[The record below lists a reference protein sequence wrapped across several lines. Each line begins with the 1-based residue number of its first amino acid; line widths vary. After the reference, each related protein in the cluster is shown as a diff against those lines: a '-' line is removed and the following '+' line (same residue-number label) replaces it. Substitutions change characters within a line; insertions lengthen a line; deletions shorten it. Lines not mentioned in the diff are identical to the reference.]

1 MKTVLYPRALQ
12 NSFCFFIILF
22 SVFSLNELK
31 GQTNILAFPG
41 ADGFGK
47 FTTGGRGGKVYIV
60 TNLNDSGP
68 GSLREAVEASGPR
81 IVVFE
86 VSGNIKLRS
95 RLNIE
100 DSNITI
106 AGQTAPGEG
115 ITLQNY
121 PLRLIEKEN
130 IIIRFIRV
138 RLGDLP
144 GLENDASEGR
154 FCKNIIIDHCSF
166 SWGTDEGASF
176 YANENFTLQWSIIS
190 EGLNNSVHKK
200 GEHGYGGLFGGK
212 NASFH
217 HNLIAHFTLRT
228 PAFDNPAIYLS
239 DENILKFRGVVDFR
253 NNAIYNYRDR
263 ASSNG
268 PEGTFNLINNYY
280 KPGPSSLSDSY
291 FLKPTGEGW
300 DYGKFYVNGNIL
312 ENKSQVNSDNWKGVR
327 LEDAALTE
335 KFLESTK
342 LYSPLAAD
350 VYSFNR
356 TALESFGKI
365 LDIAGASYFR
375 DPVDTRII
383 QETKTGTYTYKG
395 SKGSTGGIIDSQ
407 NDVGGWPVLKSLPAP
422 KDTDRDGMPDAWE
435 LENGLNPN
443 SADNNGYKLSS
454 SYTNIE
460 VYINSLVKHI
470 SEFDATTPPAVPQ
483 LESPVN
489 SATGMATNSILKWKS
504 AANAQTYQLQVSKT
518 QDFGTL
524 ITNIENLTS
533 LQYSIQNLE
542 LNTQYFWRV
551 RAKNS
556 NGTSSWSSNWNFKTV
571 TSLAIPEIP
580 KPISPINGSKD
591 LSNTLLLQWG
601 PVNEAKTY
609 RVQVAKD
616 ESFSSILYD
625 IYNLTSPSI
634 EIKNLT
640 SGTPF
645 YWKVLATNDAGS
657 SSFSSPWTFTT
668 KINNITETI
677 PVTGISISPTKAS
690 LEISKTLQLTSTLSP
705 SNASNKTVTWTS
717 SDPSIAG
724 VSSTGLV
731 TGIKSGSVNITAKS
745 QDGNF
750 TATSQITVSTSVPL
764 GISGFTLVNA
774 DTDSDIST
782 ISNGNIIDINQ
793 IKGFNLNIRVNTNP
807 TTVGSVSIKLTGPVS
822 ESITENEVPY
832 SLFGDS
838 RGNYNGKILPEG
850 NYTLEAIPYS
860 DTDLG
865 GTKGNLLSISFTIGQ
880 KVIAPTAPTL
890 TSPTNNSTGLPTNPK
905 LSWSAVSNAETYAV
919 EVSRNPDF
927 STLVS
932 NSKLLT
938 TNEVSIS
945 GLQEDVLYYWRVRA
959 TNPAG
964 SSPYST
970 VWNFRTKKTVTLP
983 AIPTLVSPTNGAKD
997 LSTSITL
1004 QWNAAVGAKTYGVQ
1018 ISKESNF
1025 ASLFLDNAAVT
1036 STSLQVNNLQAGV
1049 TYFWRVRSTNEAGNS
1064 NYSTSWSFLTKSTI
1078 IPVTGISI
1086 TPATATL
1093 EITRSLQ
1100 LSALVLPSNATNKA
1114 VTWSSSDPSIAT
1126 VNATGLVTAVKSGSA
1141 RISAKTL
1148 DGNFTANSQIT
1159 VPVINPAG
1167 IITGFSLVNADSDL
1181 EISPLTDGVLL
1192 DINSIQ
1198 EVNLNFTA
1206 KTNPSSVGSVSIQL
1220 SGPSNSSITENVA
1233 PYTLFGD
1240 KDGDYQGS
1248 KLGIGE
1254 YILEAIPFSEPN
1266 LGGTRGTSLKIRFT
1280 IGPKIIV
1287 PAIPQ
1292 LSSPADKSTGISTT
1306 IKLTWAAISN
1316 ADSYGLEVSKNP
1328 DFSSLLVNNNSL
1340 NTNEFTVSGLEHD
1353 TPYYWRV
1360 RATNSAGTSSY
1371 STVWTFRT
1379 IKPVLIPA
1387 VPSLLSPSNGA
1398 KDLSVSPS
1406 LQWTSVSG
1414 AKTYRVQISKE
1425 SNFAILSLDNAA
1437 VTSNSLQVNSLQ
1449 DGATYYWRVNATNES
1464 GSSSYSSVW
1473 SFQTKLALN
1482 PPTAPV
1488 LTSPSNNATG
1498 LATTLKLT
1506 WNAVTTATGYTLEVS
1521 KNPDF
1526 STLVFDNK
1534 TLTTNE
1540 FTVSGLEEDT
1550 SYYWRVRASNSAGN
1564 SPYSLVR
1571 TFRTVKPITIPNIPT
1586 LLSPS
1591 DAAQE
1596 ISIVPNLEWTLVNGA
1611 KTYRVQLS
1619 KDSNFGTVLLDNAS
1633 VTVNSLRINDLEEGV
1648 TYYWRVSAG
1657 NEAGNSAFSTIWSFK
1672 TRILLDPPIAPTLES
1687 PSDQN
1692 TGLATTLKLT
1702 WSLISEADKY
1712 GIEVS
1717 TSQDFSSLI
1726 SSNFALTDNEFT
1738 VSGLQEETKYF
1749 WRVRASNSAGL
1760 SEWSPVWSFT
1770 TKEKTNPPSAPILL
1784 GPENESV
1791 GLTGNTVFTWTNS
1804 EGAEDYGIQISKD
1817 ASFTLMQFEVSNIQA
1832 QSFETNSLDKGVTYY
1847 WRVFAGNEAGRSEFS
1862 ETWKFETLGIPDI
1875 PVLESP
1881 SNGKKDLEVNPKLMW
1896 KIAAGADSY
1905 RLQVSKSKD
1914 FSQNIVD
1921 NSNLLETS
1929 LTIQNLEEGIT
1940 YYWRVR
1946 ATNIAGNSAYSPTWE
1961 FSTEKPI
1968 KAPTAPILVSPTSG
1982 TILTIDNIA
1991 LEWKPVVDAE
2001 RYQVQVSKF
2010 SNFSQSIVFNSNSI
2024 TTNTVALESLEPN
2037 QVYFWRVMAINIV
2050 GTSPYSAVWNFITAP
2065 LPSLDSP
2072 ILKSPANGAVVDT
2085 TSIAFIWEAVTEAE
2099 NYRLDVS
2106 SDSTFKTNV
2115 KSFSQI
2121 LDTKFTLDSLE
2132 REKIY
2137 YWKVTANG
2145 KRPSSESAIWKFEIG
2160 KDKALLVAKFSPIT
2174 IKTYPN
2180 PFTDIINLDFSR
2192 PIAGEVTITIFDSK
2206 GIPVFESE
2214 VTDPKESITLEFPQ
2228 GLPDGIYV
2236 IKIQGFGVMESKRV
2250 VKQ

>member
-1 MKTVLYPRALQ
+1 MRIQNLMTSGSSCFLCSVVLL
-12 NSFCFFIILF
+12 FIIFPLDLF
-22 SVFSLNELK
+22 
-31 GQTNILAFPG
+31 GQSNTLAFPG
-41 ADGFGK
+41 ADGFAK
-47 FTTGGRGGKVYIV
+47 HITGGRGGQIRKV

-68 GSLREAVEASGPR
+68 GSFREAASLRGPG
-81 IVVFE
+81 IIVFE
-86 VSGNIKLRS
+86 VSGT
-95 RLNIE
+95 IE
-100 DSNITI
+100 LKSNVTVTDNTTI
-106 AGQTAPGEG
+106 AGQTAPGDG
-115 ITLQNY
+115 ITFKNY
-121 PLRLIEKEN
+121 RLTLIEKNN
-130 IIIRFIRV
+130 IIIRFIRF
-138 RLGDLP
+138 RLGDLT
-144 GLENDASEGR
+144 GR
-154 FCKNIIIDHCSF
+154 PDNAIFVRDCSGIIFDHCTF
-166 SWGTDEGASF
+166 SWGTDETAT
-176 YANENFTLQWSIIS
+176 NFRNKNVTFQWCLIS
-190 EGLNNSVHKK
+190 EGLTKSVHPE
-200 GEHGYGGLFGGK
+200 GEHGFGAVFGGK
-212 NASFH
+212 NISYH
-217 HNLIAHFTLRT
+217 HNLFAHFTQRS
-228 PAFDNPAIYLS
+228 PRFDHPGLYSTQEQLDN
-239 DENILKFRGVVDFR
+239 FRGVVDFR
-253 NNAIYNYRDR
+253 NNVAYNWRDR
-263 ASSNG
+263 AGSGGAEATIN
-268 PEGTFNLINNYY
+268 FLNNYY
-280 KPGPSSLSDSY
+280 KPGPATLTDSY
-291 FLKPTGEGW
+291 LIQSEKSEN
-300 DYGKFYVNGNIL
+300 DIYGKFYIQGNIL
-312 ENKSQVNSDNWKGVR
+312 ENEPTVNIDNWRGVR
-327 LEDAALTE
+327 L
-335 KFLESTK
+335 STPEETNSNLFK
-342 LYSPLAAD
+342 LKANVPFPAD
-350 VYSFNR
+350 VYLNTD
-356 TALESFGKI
+356 TAEEAYAKVLEYV
-365 LDIAGASYFR
+365 GASYFR

-407 NDVGGWPVLKSLPAP
+407 KDVGGWPVLKSLPAP

-435 LENGLNPN
+435 LENGLNPTT
-443 SADNNGYKLSS
+443 ADNNGYKLSS

-470 SEFDATTPPAVPQ
+470 SEFDATTPPSIPQ

-489 SATGMATNSILKWKS
+489 SATGIAINPILKWKS
-504 AANAQTYQLQVSKT
+504 AANAQSYQLQVSKT

-556 NGTSSWSSNWNFKTV
+556 NGTSSWSSIWNFKTV

-640 SGTPF
+640 SGSSF

-657 SSFSSPWTFTT
+657 SNFSNPWTFTT
-668 KINNITETI
+668 KINNITETV

-750 TATSQITVSTSVPL
+750 TAISQITVSTSVPL

-774 DTDSDIST
+774 DSDSDIST
-782 ISNGNIIDINQ
+782 ISNGTIIDINQ
-793 IKGFNLNIRVNTNP
+793 IKGINLSVRVNTNP
-807 TTVGSVSIKLTGPVS
+807 STVGSVSIKLTGPVS
-822 ESITENEVPY
+822 ESITENSVPY
-832 SLFGDS
+832 SLFGDN

-970 VWNFRTKKTVTLP
+970 VWNFRTIKPVSIP
-983 AIPTLVSPTNGAKD
+983 AVPVLISPTNGTKD
-997 LSTSITL
+997 LSTSLTL
-1004 QWNAAVGAKTYGVQ
+1004 QWNAVVGAKTYGVQ

-1025 ASLFLDNAAVT
+1025 ASLILDNTAVT
-1036 STSLQVNNLQAGV
+1036 TNSLQVNNLQAGV
-1049 TYFWRVRSTNEAGNS
+1049 TYFWRVRSSNEGGNS

-1126 VNATGLVTAVKSGSA
+1126 VSATGLVTAVKSGSA

-1148 DGNFTANSQIT
+1148 EGNFTANSQIT

-1167 IITGFSLVNADSDL
+1167 IITGFTLVNADSDL
-1181 EISPLTDGVLL
+1181 EISPLTDGAML
-1192 DINSIQ
+1192 DINALQ
-1198 EVNLNFTA
+1198 GVNLNFTA
-1206 KTNPSSVGSVSIQL
+1206 KTNPSAVGSVSIEL

-1292 LSSPADKSTGISTT
+1292 LLSPADKSTGIATT

-1328 DFSSLLVNNNSL
+1328 DFSSLVVNNNSIT
-1340 NTNEFTVSGLEHD
+1340 TNEFTVSGLEQD

-1360 RATNSAGTSSY
+1360 RATNSAGTSPY

-1437 VTSNSLQVNSLQ
+1437 VTSNSLQVNGLQ
-1449 DGATYYWRVNATNES
+1449 DGVTYYWRVSATNES

-1473 SFQTKLALN
+1473 SFQTKLALI

-1498 LATTLKLT
+1498 LTTTLKLT
-1506 WNAVTTATGYTLEVS
+1506 WNPVTTATGYTLEVS

-1526 STLVFDNK
+1526 STLVVDNK

-1550 SYYWRVRASNSAGN
+1550 TYYWRVRASNSAGN

-1596 ISIVPNLEWTLVNGA
+1596 ISIVPNLEWTLVGGA

-1619 KDSNFGTVLLDNAS
+1619 KDINFGTMLLDNAS
-1633 VTVNSLRINDLEEGV
+1633 VTVGSLRVNDLEEGG

-1672 TRILLDPPIAPTLES
+1672 TRISLDPPVAPTLIS
-1687 PSDQN
+1687 PSDKE

-1702 WSLISEADKY
+1702 WAIISEADNY
-1712 GIEVS
+1712 AIEIS
-1717 TSQDFSSLI
+1717 TNQDFSSII

-1738 VSGLQEETKYF
+1738 VSGLQEETQYF
-1749 WRVRASNSAGL
+1749 WRVRASNSAGV

-1784 GPENESV
+1784 GPANESIGLV
-1791 GLTGNTVFTWTNS
+1791 GKTVFSWTKS
-1804 EGAEDYGIQISKD
+1804 EGAEVYGIQISKD
-1817 ASFTLMQFEVSNIQA
+1817 ASFTMIQFDLSSIQI
-1832 QSFETNSLDKGVTYY
+1832 QTFETSSLDKGATYY

-1875 PVLESP
+1875 PVLASP
-1881 SNGKKDLEVNPKLMW
+1881 SNGKKDLEINPKLVW

-1914 FSQNIVD
+1914 FSQNIID
-1921 NSNLLETS
+1921 NSNLVGTS

-1982 TILTIDNIA
+1982 TILTIENIA

-2001 RYQVQVSKF
+2001 KYQVQVSKF

-2024 TTNTVALESLEPN
+2024 TTNSVALEGMEPN

-2050 GTSPYSAVWNFITAP
+2050 GNSPYSPVWNFITAP

-2115 KSFSQI
+2115 KSSSQI

-2192 PIAGEVTITIFDSK
+2192 PIEGEVYITIFDGK
-2206 GIPVFESE
+2206 GIPVFESKI
-2214 VTDPKESITLEFPQ
+2214 TDPKESITLEIPQ

-2236 IKIQGFGVMESKRV
+2236 IKVQAFGVMESKRV

>member
-1 MKTVLYPRALQ
+1 MRPILINPLKVFLILLFFTTSLQ
-12 NSFCFFIILF
+12 PIIVY
-22 SVFSLNELK
+22 SQS
-31 GQTNILAFPG
+31 ILAFPG
-41 ADGFGK
+41 AEGFGK

-60 TNLNDSGP
+60 TNLNDSGL
-68 GSLREAVEASGPR
+68 GSFREAVEADGPR

-86 VSGNIKLRS
+86 VSGNIKLKS
-95 RLNIE
+95 RLNAG
-100 DSNITI
+100 DSHLTI

-115 ITLQNY
+115 ITIQNF
-121 PLRLIEKEN
+121 PVRIIEKN
-130 IIIRFIRV
+130 NVIIRFLRF
-138 RLGDLP
+138 RLGDYS
-144 GLENDASEGR
+144 GLENDALELRRGSD
-154 FCKNIIIDHCSF
+154 FILDHCSF
-166 SWGTDEGASF
+166 SWGTDETCSVYEVEKATVQ
-176 YANENFTLQWSIIS
+176 NCIIS
-190 EGLNNSVHKK
+190 EGLNNSIHSE
-200 GEHGYGGLFGGK
+200 GLHGYGSIFGGK
-212 NASFH
+212 NVSFYA
-217 HNLIAHFTLRT
+217 NLVTHFVIRSPSIQTG
-228 PAFDNPAIYLS
+228 S
-239 DENILKFRGVVDFR
+239 ENADLR
-253 NNAIYNYRDR
+253 NNVIYNWQG
-263 ASSNG
+263 ASTNNAASAKA
-268 PEGTFNLINNYY
+268 NLFNNYY
-280 KPGPSSLSDSY
+280 KPGPATKLSGRHTPNNY
-291 FLKPTGEGW
+291 LWPTGS
-300 DYGKFYVNGNIL
+300 DYGTFYLEGNKL
-312 ENKSQVNSDNWKGVR
+312 EGRPEIDLDQWSGVR
-327 LEDAALTE
+327 LEDTNKTE
-335 KFLESTK
+335 LYLESLKNKDINGK
-342 LYSPLAAD
+342 LVPFTIPLGTYSKTLIAENAYEE
-350 VYSFNR
+350 VLR
-356 TALESFGKI
+356 Q
-365 LDIAGASYFR
+365 AGASLFR
-375 DPVDTRII
+375 DKVDERII
-383 QETKTGTYTYKG
+383 NEVRTGTTTYKG
-395 SKGSTGGIIDSQ
+395 SKTGLLGIIDSQ
-407 NDVGGWPVLKSLPAP
+407 NDVGGWPVLKSTTPP

-435 LENGLNPN
+435 LENGLNPAT
-443 SADNNGYKLSS
+443 ADNNGYKLSS

-524 ITNIENLTS
+524 ITNAENLTS
-533 LQYSIQNLE
+533 LQYTVQNLE

-556 NGTSSWSSNWNFKTV
+556 NGTSSWSSIWNFKTV
-571 TSLAIPEIP
+571 TSLSIPEIP
-580 KPISPINGSKD
+580 KPISPLNGSKD
-591 LSNTLLLQWG
+591 MSNTLLLQWG

-634 EIKNLT
+634 EIKNLS

-645 YWKVLATNDAGS
+645 FWKVLATNDAGS
-657 SSFSSPWTFTT
+657 SSFSTPWTFTT
-668 KINNITETI
+668 IINNIIETI

-774 DTDSDIST
+774 DSDSDIST
-782 ISNGNIIDINQ
+782 ISNGTIIDSNQ
-793 IKGFNLNIRVNTNP
+793 IAGLNLNIRVNTNP
-807 TTVGSVSIKLTGPVS
+807 ATVGSVSIKLTGPVG
-822 ESITENEVPY
+822 ETITENAIPY

-850 NYTLEAIPYS
+850 NYILEAIPYS
-860 DTDLG
+860 EPDLT
-865 GTKGNLLSISFTIGQ
+865 GTKGNLLSIGFTIGQ
-880 KVIAPTAPTL
+880 KAVAPTAPKL
-890 TSPTNNSTGLPTNPK
+890 TSPTNNSTGLPTNLK
-905 LSWSAVSNAETYAV
+905 LAWSAISNAETYAV
-919 EVSRNPDF
+919 EVSKNPDF
-927 STLVS
+927 SILVS
-932 NSKLLT
+932 DSKLLT

-945 GLQEDVLYYWRVRA
+945 GLQEDLIYYWRVKA
-959 TNPAG
+959 TNSAG

-970 VWNFRTKKTVTLP
+970 VWNFRTIKPVSVP
-983 AIPTLVSPTNGAKD
+983 AVPVLISPTNGAKD
-997 LSTSITL
+997 LSTSVTL
-1004 QWNAAVGAKTYGVQ
+1004 QWNAVVGAKTYGVQ

-1025 ASLFLDNAAVT
+1025 ASLILDNTSVT
-1036 STSLQVNNLQAGV
+1036 TNSLQVNNLQVGV
-1049 TYFWRVRSTNEAGNS
+1049 TYFWRVRSSNEGGNS
-1064 NYSTSWSFLTKSTI
+1064 IFSASWTFLTKANSTT
-1078 IPVTGISI
+1078 IPVTGISLS
-1086 TPATATL
+1086 PATATL
-1093 EITRSLQ
+1093 EISRSLQ
-1100 LSALVLPSNATNKA
+1100 LSPLVLPTNATNKT

-1126 VNATGLVTAVKSGSA
+1126 VSATGLVTAVKSGSA

-1148 DGNFTANSQIT
+1148 EGNFTANSQIT

-1167 IITGFSLVNADSDL
+1167 IITGFNLVNADSDL
-1181 EISPLTDGVLL
+1181 EIGPLTDGALL
-1192 DINSIQ
+1192 DINVLQ
-1198 EVNLNFTA
+1198 GLNLNFTA
-1206 KTNPSSVGSVSIQL
+1206 KTNPSAVGSVSIQL
-1220 SGPSNSSITENVA
+1220 SGPSNSSITENVT
-1233 PYTLFGD
+1233 PYTLYGD
-1240 KDGDYQGS
+1240 KDGDYQGR

-1280 IGPKIIV
+1280 IGPKVIV

-1292 LSSPADKSTGISTT
+1292 LSSPADKSTGIATT

-1316 ADSYGLEVSKNP
+1316 ADSYSLEVSKNP
-1328 DFSSLLVNNNSL
+1328 DFSSLVLNNNSL
-1340 NTNEFTVSGLEHD
+1340 TTNEFTISGLEQD

-1360 RATNSAGTSSY
+1360 RATNSAGTSPY

-1379 IKPVLIPA
+1379 IKPVLLPA

-1437 VTSNSLQVNSLQ
+1437 VTSNSLQVNGLQ
-1449 DGATYYWRVNATNES
+1449 DGATYYWRVSATNES

-1473 SFQTKLALN
+1473 SFQTKLALI

-1498 LATTLKLT
+1498 LATTLKMT
-1506 WNAVTTATGYTLEVS
+1506 WNAVTIATGYTLEVS

-1526 STLVFDNK
+1526 STLVIDNK

-1657 NEAGNSAFSTIWSFK
+1657 NEAGNSAFSTIWNFK

-1717 TSQDFSSLI
+1717 TSQDFSSII

-1749 WRVRASNSAGL
+1749 WRVRASNSAGV
-1760 SEWSPVWSFT
+1760 SGWSPTWSFT
-1770 TKEKTNPPSAPILL
+1770 TKEKINPPSAPILL
-1784 GPENESV
+1784 GPKNESV
-1791 GLTGNTVFTWTNS
+1791 GLTGNTVFTWTKS
-1804 EGAEDYGIQISKD
+1804 EGAEAYGIQISKD
-1817 ASFTLMQFEVSNIQA
+1817 ASFTLMQFEVSNIEA
-1832 QSFETNSLDKGVTYY
+1832 QSFETSSLDKGVTYY

-1881 SNGKKDLEVNPKLMW
+1881 INGKKDLQINPKLMW

-1991 LEWKPVVDAE
+1991 LEWKPVLDAE

-2024 TTNTVALESLEPN
+2024 TTNTVALENMEPN

-2085 TSIAFIWEAVTEAE
+2085 TSIAFIWQAVTEVE
-2099 NYRLDVS
+2099 HYQLDVS

-2192 PIAGEVTITIFDSK
+2192 PIEGEVTITIFDSK

>member
-1 MKTVLYPRALQ
+1 MKAIVLTLCCLLMAASAWSQQEKLP
-12 NSFCFFIILF
+12 
-22 SVFSLNELK
+22 
-31 GQTNILAFPG
+31 AFPG
-41 ADGFGK
+41 AEGFGK
-47 FTTGGRGGKVYIV
+47 YTTGGRGGKVFIV
-60 TNLNDSGP
+60 KNLNDSGV
-68 GSLREAVEASGPR
+68 GSLREALEATVPR
-81 IVVFE
+81 IIVFE
-86 VSGNIKLRS
+86 VSGNIELKSTINVRRGNL
-95 RLNIE
+95 
-100 DSNITI
+100 TI
-106 AGQTAPGEG
+106 AGQTAPGDG
-115 ITLQNY
+115 ITIKNH
-121 PLRLIEKEN
+121 PIRIIDSNN
-130 IIIRFIRV
+130 IIIRFMRF
-138 RLGDLP
+138 RLGDVSKIEADSFEARQGSSNL
-144 GLENDASEGR
+144 
-154 FCKNIIIDHCSF
+154 IIDHCSF
-166 SWGTDEGASF
+166 SWGTDETCSVYTGSFTTIQNSIIAEGINDASYFGKDFPHAYGSIWGGNNVSF
-176 YANENFTLQWSIIS
+176 YKNLMAHFVIRVPSIATNSNIADLRNNVIYNWHLRATNNGANA
-190 EGLNNSVHKK
+190 K
-200 GEHGYGGLFGGK
+200 
-212 NASFH
+212 A
-217 HNLIAHFTLRT
+217 NLIANF
-228 PAFDNPAIYLS
+228 
-239 DENILKFRGVVDFR
+239 
-253 NNAIYNYRDR
+253 
-263 ASSNG
+263 
-268 PEGTFNLINNYY
+268 Y
-280 KPGPSSLSDSY
+280 KPGPATNAHSPKTY
-291 FLKPTGEGW
+291 INQAFFWPTGS
-300 DYGKFYVNGNIL
+300 DYGKFYLYGNKLDGRPII
-312 ENKSQVNSDNWKGVR
+312 DNDQWLGVR
-327 LEDAALTE
+327 LETSALTE
-335 KFLESTK
+335 EFLEDLKNKDENGNLVPFSVPSD
-342 LYSPLAAD
+342 LYSQTLTADAAYEDVLAH
-350 VYSFNR
+350 
-356 TALESFGKI
+356 
-365 LDIAGASYFR
+365 AGASLFR
-375 DPVDTRII
+375 DAVDERLIR
-383 QETKTGTYTYKG
+383 EVKTGTVTFKG
-395 SKGSTGGIIDSQ
+395 SKSGLLGIIDSQ

-422 KDTDRDGMPDAWE
+422 KDTDRDGMPDTWE

-443 SADNNGYKLSS
+443 LADNNGYKLSS

-470 SEFDATTPPAVPQ
+470 SEFDATTPPSVPQ

-489 SATGMATNSILKWKS
+489 AATGMATNSILKWKS
-504 AANAQTYQLQVSKT
+504 AANAQSYQIQVSKT
-518 QDFGTL
+518 QDFAAL
-524 ITNIENLTS
+524 VTNMENLTS
-533 LQYSIQNLE
+533 LQHSVQNLE

-551 RAKNS
+551 RTKNS
-556 NGTSSWSSNWNFKTV
+556 NGTSSWSSIWNFKTV
-571 TSLAIPEIP
+571 TSLPIPEIP
-580 KPISPINGSKD
+580 KPISPLNGSKD
-591 LSNTLLLQWG
+591 VSNTLLLQWG
-601 PVNEAKTY
+601 TVNEAKTY

-657 SSFSSPWTFTT
+657 SSFSNPWTFTT
-668 KINNITETI
+668 KINTTETI

-690 LEISKTLQLTSTLSP
+690 LEISKTLQLGTTLSP

-731 TGIKSGSVNITAKS
+731 TGIKSGSANITAKS

-774 DTDSDIST
+774 DTDSDINT
-782 ISNGNIIDINQ
+782 ISTGTIIDINQ
-793 IKGFNLNIRVNTNP
+793 IKGINLNIRVNTNP
-807 TTVGSVSIKLTGPVS
+807 ATVGSVSIKLTGPVS
-822 ESITENEVPY
+822 ESITENVVPY
-832 SLFGDS
+832 SLFGDN

-865 GTKGNLLSISFTIGQ
+865 GTKGNLLSIGFTIGQ

-927 STLVS
+927 SILVS

-970 VWNFRTKKTVTLP
+970 VWNFRTKKTVPLP

-1004 QWNAAVGAKTYGVQ
+1004 QWSAVVGAKTYGVQ

-1049 TYFWRVRSTNEAGNS
+1049 TYFWRVRASNEGGNS
-1064 NYSTSWSFLTKSTI
+1064 NFSASWTFLTKANSTT
-1078 IPVTGISI
+1078 IPVTGISLS
-1086 TPATATL
+1086 PSTATL
-1093 EITRSLQ
+1093 EISRSLQ
-1100 LSALVLPSNATNKA
+1100 LSPLVLPTNATNKA
-1114 VTWSSSDPSIAT
+1114 VTWSSSDPTIAT
-1126 VNATGLVTAVKSGSA
+1126 VSATGLVTAVKSGSA

-1159 VPVINPAG
+1159 VPVMNPAG
-1167 IITGFSLVNADSDL
+1167 IITGFTLVNADSDL
-1181 EISPLTDGVLL
+1181 EIGPLTDGALL
-1192 DINSIQ
+1192 DINVLQ
-1198 EVNLNFTA
+1198 GVNLNFTA

-1220 SGPSNSSITENVA
+1220 SGPSNSSITENFA
-1233 PYTLFGD
+1233 PYTLYGD

-1248 KLGIGE
+1248 KLGMGD

-1280 IGPKIIV
+1280 IGQKVVV
-1287 PAIPQ
+1287 PTIPQ
-1292 LSSPADKSTGISTT
+1292 LSSPADKSTGIATT
-1306 IKLTWAAISN
+1306 TKLTWTAVSN

-1328 DFSSLLVNNNSL
+1328 DFSSLVVNNNSL
-1340 NTNEFTVSGLEHD
+1340 TSNEFTVSGLQQD

-1360 RATNSAGTSSY
+1360 RATNSAGTSPY

-1379 IKPVLIPA
+1379 IRPIPIPA

-1398 KDLSVSPS
+1398 KDLSVSPR

-1425 SNFAILSLDNAA
+1425 SNFAVLSLDNAA
-1437 VTSNSLQVNSLQ
+1437 VTSNSLQVNGLQ
-1449 DGATYYWRVNATNES
+1449 DGVTYYWRVSATNES
-1464 GSSSYSSVW
+1464 GSSSYSTVW
-1473 SFQTKLALN
+1473 SFQTRLALI

-1526 STLVFDNK
+1526 STLVIDNK

-1564 SPYSLVR
+1564 SPYSSVR
-1571 TFRTVKPITIPNIPT
+1571 TFRTVKPITIPNIPI

-1619 KDSNFGTVLLDNAS
+1619 KDSNFGTILLDNAS
-1633 VTVNSLRINDLEEGV
+1633 VTVNSLRINDLEEGM

-1657 NEAGNSAFSTIWSFK
+1657 NEAGSSGFSSIWSFK

-1687 PSDQN
+1687 PSDQD

-1702 WSLISEADKY
+1702 WALISEADKY

-1717 TSQDFSSLI
+1717 TNQDFSSII
-1726 SSNFALTDNEFT
+1726 SSNFALTENEFT

-1749 WRVRASNSAGL
+1749 WRVRASNTAGV
-1760 SEWSPVWSFT
+1760 SGWSPIWSFT
-1770 TKEKTNPPSAPILL
+1770 TKEKINPPFAPILL

-1791 GLTGNTVFTWTNS
+1791 GLTGNTVFTWTKS
-1804 EGAEDYGIQISKD
+1804 EGAEVYGIQISKD
-1817 ASFTLMQFEVSNIQA
+1817 ASFTLMQFDVSNIQA

-1847 WRVFAGNEAGRSEFS
+1847 WRVFAANVGGRSEFS
-1862 ETWKFETLGIPDI
+1862 EIWKFETLGIPDI

-1881 SNGKKDLEVNPKLMW
+1881 SNGENDLEVNPKLMW
-1896 KIAAGADSY
+1896 KTAAGADSY

-1946 ATNIAGNSAYSPTWE
+1946 ATNLAGNSAYSPIWE
-1961 FSTEKPI
+1961 FTTEKPI

-1982 TILTIDNIA
+1982 TILTIDNIT
-1991 LEWKPVVDAE
+1991 LEWKPVLDAE

-2024 TTNTVALESLEPN
+2024 TNNTVALESMEPN

-2072 ILKSPANGAVVDT
+2072 ILKSPANGAVIDT
-2085 TSIAFIWEAVTEAE
+2085 TSIAFVWEAVTEAE
-2099 NYRLDVS
+2099 NYQLEVS

-2160 KDKALLVAKFSPIT
+2160 KDKKLLVAKFSPIT

-2180 PFTDIINLDFSR
+2180 PFTDKINLDFSR

-2236 IKIQGFGVMESKRV
+2236 IKVQGFGVLESKRV
-2250 VKQ
+2250 VKH